1 MMRMTTLDGGLRVV
15 TAEMPERD
23 SVAVG
28 VWVRCGSRDEPARL
42 NGVSHFIEHLA
53 FKGTRRRTG
62 EQITREIEGAGGTF
76 NASTNEESTFYHAQ
90 VLPGNL
96 DQAVDVLLD
105 MVSRPAFRADQLGVQ
120 KDIVIE
126 EIRMIEDR
134 PSCVVEDLF
143 SEALWGHHPLGR
155 RILGTERSVR
165 GIARADLVAYH
176 RRMYGR
182 EACVVA
188 LAGKVRHDEAVKLVR
203 ALAHRMP
210 AGRRRSFRRAGM
222 RQRAPR
228 IAQQSRETEESHVV
242 LGFKTFHRD
251 HPWRFGLKIVSTLLG
266 ENMSS
271 RLFENVREK
280 RGLAYSIHS
289 GIDRYVDAGCF
300 YVGGGFDTARLPV
313 ALRAIM
319 RELDRLRARRVP
331 RAELER
337 ARQYTLGQFTMALE
351 KSMSRMVWMGENVLL
366 SGRVPDPARTVKRIQ
381 AVSADDVQRIA
392 RAIFRPTR
400 ITLATV
406 GPRQDEQ
413 RLARCLEMREI

>member
-228 IAQQSRETEESHVV
+228 IAQQSRETEESH
-242 LGFKTFHRD
+242 
-251 HPWRFGLKIVSTLLG
+251 
-266 ENMSS
+266 SS